1 MLESIGG
8 TAVVY
13 VVIAWL
19 VSLFTGKGIKR
30 EVYIIRE
37 YEINGEMKE
46 YINREDDNA
55 PRPDEHLP
63 KNVIRF
69 RQ

>member
-8 TAVVY
+8 TVVVY

-19 VSLFTGKGIKR
+19 VSLFTGKG
-30 EVYIIRE
+30 IIRE